1 MVSSLVCVVERK
13 WEVEQRQEV
22 GLYVE
27 RELVAQ
33 QQRLHK
39 HRHLRL
45 HRELP
50 VTPKTVTPKVSMGH
64 RKRNNV

>member
-1 MVSSLVCVVERK
+1 VCGRMLYIADGVCACVCRGK
-13 WEVEQRQEV
+13 EV

-33 QQRLHK
+33 QQRLHE

-50 VTPKTVTPKVSMGH
+50 VTPKLVKPKVSMGH
-64 RKRNNV
+64 C